1 MDINPEI
8 EINPFKLEKDNLL
21 AYSYNLKNILYINK
35 SKQKYSAIF
44 TFSENESKN
53 NFSFGSTRNSQNYKR
68 VNLIHKA
75 NEVYLIEFVANKE
88 RSSSS
93 SENYLEKNY
102 ILEKEQLN
110 PTLTYLAGKNNRINF
125 LHKLYLS
132 DM

>member
-1 MDINPEI
+1 MISSLKSREKI
-8 EINPFKLEKDNLL
+8 ELLFEKGTLIKEDGLFL
-21 AYSYNLKNILYINK
+21 KIYN
-35 SKQKYSAIF
+35 F
-44 TFSENESKN
+44 N

-88 RSSSS
+88 RSSSR

-110 PTLTYLAGKNNRINF
+110 PTLTYLAGKNNRIN
-125 LHKLYLS
+125 
-132 DM
+132 